1 MFQNLDLDLFQL
13 PSANDFNDMPELIFE
28 SESDDNDFFAT
39 DFSNLYHSDPA
50 FIPLH
55 SSFSLTMIITLPTPT
70 GFQTY
75 YLFLDDVIVLDFFRP
90 YPLLLLSEEDYDFNI
105 LLALLLAR

>member
-1 MFQNLDLDLFQL
+1 MIQIPGCQVNNSHLQQLISSMPDNLDPDLFQL
-13 PSANDFNDMPELIFE
+13 PSANDFNDMPVLIFE
-28 SESDDNDFFAT
+28 SESDDIELFAA

-70 GFQTY
+70 GFQTFIY
-75 YLFLDDVIVLDFFRP
+75 F
-90 YPLLLLSEEDYDFNI
+90 
-105 LLALLLAR
+105 